1 LLINVLSIAFLAA
14 ANEENVSPTTQFSLL
29 YSDFFGVRSGN
40 DRDQG
45 IDQQIITLVRELE
58 MKYNYSVSTT
68 NSSSVKAELTL
79 NFVYLI
85 RL

>member
-1 LLINVLSIAFLAA
+1 MLTNILSIAFLAA

-58 MKYNYSVSTT
+58 MKYNYSVSTI
-68 NSSSVKAELTL
+68 NLSSVKAELTV
-79 NFVYLI
+79 NFVCLI

>member
-1 LLINVLSIAFLAA
+1 MLINILSIAFLAT
-14 ANEENVSPTTQFSLL
+14 ANEDNVSPTTQFSLL

-68 NSSSVKAELTL
+68 N
-79 NFVYLI
+79 
-85 RL
+85 